1 MILIKTQSMFGIS
14 FVILKKQLFIFRPKN
29 HFKSIFMK
37 KLILLFLF
45 LWGINS
51 FSQTAAAAK
60 EVFEKLKKESKTD
73 GTDKTVYNILDEF
86 YNKTLQAEN
95 DEMTDET
102 IGKIQTLI
110 SNPDTKNIH
119 ILLLF
124 LMYQQ
129 HISQTAAVGKKSN
142 PEFQIETMSLL
153 EEETKKIYG
162 KIPAIIYI
170 YKYESFDSGDKK
182 QEAKAA
188 VIQGLKEYPDS
199 VPLKVYSYLNTND
212 EALKNDL
219 IKNHSNHW
227 MVKQFGIQ

>member
-1 MILIKTQSMFGIS
+1 
-14 FVILKKQLFIFRPKN
+14 
-29 HFKSIFMK
+29 
-37 KLILLFLF
+37 
-45 LWGINS
+45 
-51 FSQTAAAAK
+51 
-60 EVFEKLKKESKTD
+60 
-73 GTDKTVYNILDEF
+73 
-86 YNKTLQAEN
+86 
-95 DEMTDET
+95 
-102 IGKIQTLI
+102 
-110 SNPDTKNIH
+110 
-119 ILLLF
+119 
-124 LMYQQ
+124 MYQQ

-219 IKNHSNHW
+219 VKNHSNHW